1 MKKLLRR
8 WTHAPLAIA
17 LAFLLTSPVNAATS
31 TATSTSSGAT
41 LDTLKA
47 DITKL
52 TTTLAT
58 LQTNIATLQTDV
70 TKLGN
75 RGQMAILHAI
85 PPKDRKTSR
94 NATAFVVL
102 GNNGLLTKEVSGETK
117 FLQFGERITGSSS
130 GVSPALELPDDGV
143 YLIELTQ
150 PPLPSAAD
158 RDSELTA
165 SVLAEYAHCE
175 KMIAGRMRWEVRNG
189 NGGSGYYP
197 TQERC
202 HPARIFFNYR
212 SNPHASRFR
221 AYGGGFIFV
230 SKHDRADG
238 DTVRDSFTVR
248 FGFPDSIVTTKRQ
261 IDTYAAL
268 LKITRLK

>member
-52 TTTLAT
+52 AT
-58 LQTNIATLQTDV
+58 ALATLQTDV

-85 PPKDRKTSR
+85 PPKNRTTNND
-94 NATAFVVL
+94 ATAFVVL

-117 FLQFGERITGSSS
+117 FLQFGERITGGSS
-130 GVSPALELPDDGV
+130 GVSPSLELPDDGV

-158 RDSELTA
+158 NDSELSA
-165 SVLAEYAHCE
+165 SVIAQYANCE
-175 KMIAGRMRWEVRNG
+175 KMIAGRMTWEVGYG

-197 TQERC
+197 ERGLC

-221 AYGGGFIFV
+221 AHGGGFIFV

-248 FGFPDSIVTTKRQ
+248 FIFPDSIVTTKRH